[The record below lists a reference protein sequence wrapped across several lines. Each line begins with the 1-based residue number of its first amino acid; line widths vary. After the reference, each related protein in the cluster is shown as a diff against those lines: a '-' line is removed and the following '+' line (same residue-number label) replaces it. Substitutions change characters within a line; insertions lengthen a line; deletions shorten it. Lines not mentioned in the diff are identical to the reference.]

1 MRMKDYLCP
10 EGKCNIEKGIN
21 LKMKIENAGTQDPI
35 ESAKWNICKDFRFA
49 YEVDIEL
56 HELDLYL
63 TKLAHELKQETR
75 K

>member
-1 MRMKDYLCP
+1 MANEVLADLQLSQ
-10 EGKCNIEKGIN
+10 EEQLVAHLESIEH
-21 LKMKIENAGTQDPI
+21 
-35 ESAKWNICKDFRFA
+35 AKWTVWRDFKFA